1 MRFNYVTAPG
11 SEPRASIKQKFL
23 EVQEPFFKK
32 VPAAVQPE
40 ATLSYLAR
48 SSRNQ
53 KGPARREITNY
64 KPQITNKF
72 KIQRFKIQNKKR
84 LPRCQGQRLRI
95 YLIFCLFFVCFLFIV
110 PLLFV
115 CDL

>member
-1 MRFNYVTAPG
+1 
-11 SEPRASIKQKFL
+11 L

-72 KIQRFKIQNKKR
+72 KIATRKGSKFKTKR
-84 LPRCQGQRLRI
+84 GCRAAKGSG
-95 YLIFCLFFVCFLFIV
+95 FEFI
-110 PLLFV
+110 
-115 CDL
+115 